1 MGLTLDSETPTVMQ
15 TDFPQNAGYFQ
26 SRSEICFKFFS
37 GCSQALPP
45 PTHHIHTHTFPPPPG
60 LVIRARGGSYY
71 GIAIH
76 VYILVTVC

>member
-1 MGLTLDSETPTVMQ
+1 MGLTLGRETPTVMQ
-15 TDFPQNAGYFQ
+15 IDFSQNAGYFQ
-26 SRSEICFKFFS
+26 SRTEIRFKFFT

-45 PTHHIHTHTFPPPPG
+45 LPTTSIPIPLPG